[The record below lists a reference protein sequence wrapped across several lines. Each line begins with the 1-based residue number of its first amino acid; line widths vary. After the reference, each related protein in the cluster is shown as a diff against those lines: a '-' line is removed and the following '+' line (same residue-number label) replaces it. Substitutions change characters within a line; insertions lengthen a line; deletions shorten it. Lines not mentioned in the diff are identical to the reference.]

1 MTEFKVIRLNTG
13 ESFLGIVKEETNESI
28 TVLFPM
34 ILSKQTIQM
43 TDTLM
48 REVHTTTSF
57 CPFTDDKEFVFQ
69 KRNLMFVKSMN
80 QEAVPYYVDM
90 LNRHEE
96 EERLLA
102 YNLNHLIR
110 PKDFGAD
117 LLEHIENDND
127 ELEELQ
133 NFESKVIH

>member
-102 YNLNHLIR
+102 YNLNHLIK

>member
-13 ESFLGIVKEETNESI
+13 ESFLGIVKEETNEYI

-102 YNLNHLIR
+102 YNLNHLIK